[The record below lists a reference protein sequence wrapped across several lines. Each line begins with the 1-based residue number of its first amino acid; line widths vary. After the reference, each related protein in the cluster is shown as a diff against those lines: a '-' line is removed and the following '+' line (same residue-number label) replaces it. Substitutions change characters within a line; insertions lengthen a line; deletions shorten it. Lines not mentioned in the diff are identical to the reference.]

1 MAPKK
6 ICHQCYK
13 CESTLRTVN
22 STGKSEGLSSV
33 IKALCAQLYK
43 RLIRVLYSLKLKDMS
58 GVWAC
63 VLQRHTVKYHWNKKD
78 DFDQVWSKQVPK
90 THHKVSSANKNRSLN
105 QGRDGVTKNTVLV
118 CHFCNWTPDDI
129 FKAQQNSSIIYP
141 SRTLTRNKTFNNSFT
156 STNCKTK
163 SQLRDKNDSHFLN
176 TEVKGLHFRAAFKQ
190 RQIYT

>member
-1 MAPKK
+1 M
-6 ICHQCYK
+6 CEHVCYRD
-13 CESTLRTVN
+13 T
-22 STGKSEGLSSV
+22 
-33 IKALCAQLYK
+33 
-43 RLIRVLYSLKLKDMS
+43 RLNIIE
-58 GVWAC
+58 
-63 VLQRHTVKYHWNKKD
+63 TKKD

-105 QGRDGVTKNTVLV
+105 QGRDGVTKHTVLV

-141 SRTLTRNKTFNNSFT
+141 SRTLTRYKPFNNSFT

-176 TEVKGLHFRAAFKQ
+176 TEVKGLHFKDKYIHNLPPHMLKFANN
-190 RQIYT
+190 